1 MEAVVERV
9 GMMVSDG
16 LSFHHDRSRL
26 PHAPPAAPPGGGTG
40 AGRAT
45 PIITVG
51 RRPRPSLPAPPP
63 APLIFARIRPP

>member
-26 PHAPPAAPPGGGTG
+26 PHAPPAAP
-40 AGRAT
+40 
-45 PIITVG
+45 
-51 RRPRPSLPAPPP
+51 RRPGEELERDERRPL
-63 APLIFARIRPP
+63 

>member
-26 PHAPPAAPPGGGTG
+26 PHARLGEELE
-40 AGRAT
+40 RDE
-45 PIITVG
+45 
-51 RRPRPSLPAPPP
+51 RRPL
-63 APLIFARIRPP
+63 